1 MADTVS
7 HHHVNQC
14 SELKRLTERVAEL
27 EEEVVDLKCV
37 PWRSCEED
45 CDHRD
50 FRNELRYE
58 MDGNLRRLG
67 DALDCEGRHW
77 DWCNSDPGEGR
88 IMVDYYVSK
97 QKEKDEEK
105 DKVVEKTQEQI
116 NILEQEKNILE
127 QEKNELRRDLS
138 RETSPL
144 KYLHKSLEDL
154 DDIKCLDGVCK
165 GETYQEAK
173 KCIMKEH
180 GRQYW
185 REWRK
190 RVTWGIID

>member
-7 HHHVNQC
+7 DHHVNQC

-58 MDGNLRRLG
+58 NLDIYKSIRTALNCRPG
-67 DALDCEGRHW
+67 YWDIQSPDDAVR
-77 DWCNSDPGEGR
+77 
-88 IMVDYYVSK
+88 MVDYYVSK

-116 NILEQEKNILE
+116 NILEQEKN
-127 QEKNELRRDLS
+127 ELRRDLS
-138 RETSPL
+138 RETSSL
-144 KYLHKSLEDL
+144 KYLHKSLE
-154 DDIKCLDGVCK
+154 DIKCLDGVCK